1 MAPLKFSGG
10 KMFRQRIVSSFLAN
24 RTLKI
29 DHIRENEDEMIG
41 LQDFEANFLRLIESL
56 TDG

>member
-10 KMFRQRIVSSFLAN
+10 RMFRQRIVSAFLAN

-29 DHIRENEDEMIG
+29 DQIRENEDEMIG
-41 LQDFEANFLRLIESL
+41 LQDFEANFLRLVEGL